1 MKIHNK
7 REVQNIA
14 TNHSADIDYKDLMNV
29 YRKFTS
35 KSYSF
40 FTIDTAL
47 PANNSLRLRKKNFRL
62 FLFMK
67 MRLTDNLKLLM
78 TRLKQIKL
86 NMI

>member
-35 KSYSF
+35 KPYSF

-62 FLFMK
+62 FMK
-67 MRLTDNLKLLM
+67 MRLTDNLKFLM